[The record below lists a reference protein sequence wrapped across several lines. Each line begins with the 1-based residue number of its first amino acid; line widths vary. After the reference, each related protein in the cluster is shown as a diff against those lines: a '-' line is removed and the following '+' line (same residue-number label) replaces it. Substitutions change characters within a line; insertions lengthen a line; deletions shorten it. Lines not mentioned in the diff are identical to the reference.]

1 MPCCEVPSSGLCTQE
16 LLARFPLHF
25 SLSSISDDE
34 QPITMEIIYFF
45 YKVLMCCT
53 FPLHFSLSSIGDD
66 EQPTTMEINY
76 FYKRLEKI
84 SMVVQIGDDEQPKT
98 MEIKRVKIVV
108 HVASITSMI
117 LAFRL
122 MFIIYVPMSY
132 VKPLSYRLMFVG
144 EFVPTFLW
152 FYSELI
158 WRVCSML
165 LFTKIISYHD

>member
-1 MPCCEVPSSGLCTQE
+1 MPCCEGKSIGSWKQQCKLGFLSIVALRGTHV
-16 LLARFPLHF
+16 LH
-25 SLSSISDDE
+25 
-34 QPITMEIIYFF
+34 
-45 YKVLMCCT
+45 VR